1 MLKTPVFWVVYIMVI
16 MMAAGGLMATEQLA
30 AIAKDFKIADT
41 PVSLIGLTMPALTFA
56 LSIDRILNGLT
67 RPFFGWVSD
76 QIGREQTM
84 FIAFLLEGLGIIA
97 LANLGNDPVA
107 FVLLSGLVFFAWGE
121 IYSLFPATVTDTFGG
136 TYATTNTGL
145 MYTAKGTA
153 SLLVPLANVMVAAQ
167 GNWHGVFITA
177 ATLNILAALMA
188 VVILKP
194 LRGAYTNRT
203 ATVGATAKLATG

>member
-1 MLKTPVFWVVYIMVI
+1 
-16 MMAAGGLMATEQLA
+16 MAVAQLA
-30 AIAKDFKIADT
+30 PIAKDFKVADI
-41 PVSLIGLTMPALTFA
+41 PVSLIGITLPALTFA
-56 LSIDRILNGLT
+56 LTIDRVLNGLC

-84 FIAFLLEGLGIIA
+84 LIAFLIEGFGILA
-97 LANLGNDPVA
+97 LANFASSPVA

-153 SLLVPLANVMVAAQ
+153 SLLVPLSSLLVAAT
-167 GNWHGVFITA
+167 GGWHAVFMTA
-177 ATLNILAALMA
+177 ATLNIVAALMA
-188 VVILKP
+188 IFILKP
-194 LRGAYTNRT
+194 MRSRYTNRS
-203 ATVGATAKLATG
+203 ATIDASAKLATP